1 MKALYILLFLAAAM
15 FMATAS
21 AEITGQA
28 VVNDGNIAWTAA
40 GAIGGSVDADQ
51 DVDAGHDGVEAQQDV
66 QAEGIQAFASTG
78 AIGEDGDMAVTTS
91 AVQNG
96 ELDAQQVSEADDHGA
111 SAGQY
116 TSIEGESAYAAT
128 YAQDED
134 GCEAGV
140 VVEAESNNPHRDA
153 TVDVE
158 QGAEAGRT
166 ADVDFEVDAGR
177 HEIEIETENGAGA
190 YQQNNEP
197 NVPVATGS
205 EVFAGAFASNGDSSA
220 FTGVEVE
227 RGEITNT
234 YMVAGADD
242 GRHGHGGS
250 AGVAQIT
257 TTDGRETETF
267 TVANNDDRRD
277 KSVVIIG
284 HYGRGETTTTQA
296 AVASDHEV
304 EAMAITNAESHHS
317 ASFIEAESGH
327 NDREAVAFGDEI
339 FQFGEANNN
348 HHHNVYVISH
358 GH

>member
-1 MKALYILLFLAAAM
+1 M

-28 VVNDGNIAWTAA
+28 VVSNGNVAWTAA
-40 GAIGGSVDADQ
+40 GAIGGSVDAVQ
-51 DVDAGHDGVEAQQDV
+51 DADANYGGVEAEQDV
-66 QAEGIQAFASTG
+66 QAEGTQAFASTG
-78 AIGEDGDMAVTTS
+78 AIGNDGDMAVTTS

-96 ELDAQQVSEADDHGA
+96 ELDAQQVSEADGHGA
-111 SAGQY
+111 NADQY
-116 TSIEGESAYAAT
+116 TSIDGESAYAAT

-140 VVEAESNNPHRDA
+140 VVAAESNNPYRDA

-166 ADVDFEVDAGR
+166 ADVDFEVEAGPF
-177 HEIEIETENGAGA
+177 EVEIETENGAGA

-227 RGEITNT
+227 RGAITNT
-234 YMVAGADD
+234 FMVAGADD
-242 GRHGHGGS
+242 GRRGHGGS
-250 AGVAQIT
+250 AGVAQVGT

-296 AVASDHEV
+296 AVASDREV
-304 EAMAITNAESHHS
+304 EAMAITNAESHRS
-317 ASFIEAESGH
+317 ISFIEAESGR
-327 NDREAVAFGDEI
+327 NDRDAVAFGDDI
-339 FQFGEANNN
+339 FQFGVANNN
-348 HHHNVYVISH
+348 HHHNVFVISH